1 MTRALINA
9 TDILGFK
16 DLQKALART
25 ATNDDE
31 MGILQ
36 ERAVSAIHMAMDL
49 EIENDKQLTDE
60 ALCGIAKS
68 VVSTLDAKDAALS
81 GYQHM
86 VSWFGPAG
94 VPDQMPSLLQE
105 IWKGSQP
112 TPKATP
118 ELTPQIAAKL
128 QADAQSVALAD
139 QAVMDAEEVL
149 KDVGRLE
156 GVSFMATVA
165 DIAAAQIFEK
175 IKKNRAYKN
184 LPYTDS
190 DGNRRHVADLEEFC
204 SAFLGKSAR
213 RVRELSA
220 NLHVLGSDLY
230 ESAERIGFRARDY
243 RALKALPAEDQEAVK
258 AVLADEG
265 TKEQAVDLLQDMAE
279 RHAAQKAAA
288 QKEAFDL
295 RADLEARDQLMAD
308 KTERLDKLSIEL
320 EKLKSLP
327 PAKRQRLILEREAAA
342 AEKLDSGQ
350 IKASASVNAWLAEV
364 ADVLE
369 AEEVSTHTSDYA
381 ANLVRYF
388 AEQVAVFV
396 ANYGIAV
403 DFEGVIRPEWTR
415 ELATQGDE

>member
-86 VSWFGPAG
+86 VSWFGPTG
-94 VPDQMPSLLQE
+94 VSDQLPTTWERSWNG
-105 IWKGSQP
+105 WKP
-112 TPKATP
+112 APKATP

-128 QADAQSVALAD
+128 QADAQTVALAD

-149 KDVGRLE
+149 RDLGRLDATL
-156 GVSFMATVA
+156 FFTTVA
-165 DIAAAQIFEK
+165 HSMLVQVFEK
-175 IKKNRAYKN
+175 IKKQKAYKKIPIRDGAGNVRLSEN
-184 LPYTDS
+184 LD
-190 DGNRRHVADLEEFC
+190 EFC
-204 SAFLGKSAR
+204 QAKLGKSYSR
-213 RVRELSA
+213 LQELSS
-220 NLHVLGSDLY
+220 NMHTLGSELY